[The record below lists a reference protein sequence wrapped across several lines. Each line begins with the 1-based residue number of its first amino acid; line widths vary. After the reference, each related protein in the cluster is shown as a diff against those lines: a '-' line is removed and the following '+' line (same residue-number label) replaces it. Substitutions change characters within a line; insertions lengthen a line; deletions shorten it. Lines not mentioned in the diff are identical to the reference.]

1 MCYPNPS
8 HGVSGQVV
16 GLSDTGIDEHSCYFR
31 DDEHGQVRLHPLR
44 LSVCPSAWIPLLSPS
59 PQVPRSDVDHLIV
72 ETKYRKVIEY
82 VNFSGS
88 AGDYRSGYLS
98 QWLWPWQPNLIF
110 L

>member
-31 DDEHGQVRLHPLR
+31 DEEHGQVRLHPS
-44 LSVCPSAWIPLLSPS
+44 SVCVSIPLLSPF

-72 ETKYRKVIEY
+72 ETKFRKVIEY

-88 AGDYRSGYLS
+88 AGDYKSGFLS
-98 QWLWPWQPNLIF
+98 QWLWPWQPNLI
-110 L
+110 LL